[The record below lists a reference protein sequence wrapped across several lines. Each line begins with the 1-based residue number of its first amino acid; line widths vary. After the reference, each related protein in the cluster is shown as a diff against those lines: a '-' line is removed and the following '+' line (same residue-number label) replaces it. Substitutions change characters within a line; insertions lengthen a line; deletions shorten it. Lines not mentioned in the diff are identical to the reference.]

1 MRTTQNV
8 EKVGHDTSMMRKKG
22 RIGGGNESGF
32 FLLCFCLEQYDSII
46 LLQKHEQ
53 IRSQQQRIK
62 ASLIEL
68 IKSVGAQ
75 PLINLNQMTPDGVMD
90 YIKVQANQ
98 KTGKYL
104 LISSY
109 IRASEVQSIILYPV
123 TEGRMVGMKP
133 SIQVLMLCGR
143 DLHADQRKKQVLT
156 DKGKRQRG
164 NKKRKLAHSLTRGR
178 R

>member
-1 MRTTQNV
+1 M
-8 EKVGHDTSMMRKKG
+8 GHDTSMMRKKG
-22 RIGGGNESGF
+22 RIREGNEGGF

-62 ASLIEL
+62 ASWIEL

-104 LISSY
+104 LTSSY
-109 IRASEVQSIILYPV
+109 
-123 TEGRMVGMKP
+123 T
-133 SIQVLMLCGR
+133 
-143 DLHADQRKKQVLT
+143 
-156 DKGKRQRG
+156 GK
-164 NKKRKLAHSLTRGR
+164 
-178 R
+178 